1 MEKNF
6 FFSKIR
12 CSGVFKNHTV
22 QLRYKQMKCLV
33 KATALDGADVAIK
46 LMRQNFSKIHNSYTS
61 GISMSYGPLTGNE
74 RTS

>member
-1 MEKNF
+1 
-6 FFSKIR
+6 
-12 CSGVFKNHTV
+12 
-22 QLRYKQMKCLV
+22 MKCLV

-46 LMRQNFSKIHNSYTS
+46 LMRQNFSKIHNFYTS